1 MSEGLQ
7 KYLESEVTFFFKIVV
22 YGGYIMSKSKRII
35 FWVICYILS
44 FLSLFIAFP
53 ILLFSFYPYSII
65 AVAVYVV
72 AIVVLSVFSFLKN
85 NNKHKILKKLLFGVM
100 LLPVIAL
107 LTILVSIEAGWL
119 HYPG

>member
-1 MSEGLQ
+1 
-7 KYLESEVTFFFKIVV
+7 
-22 YGGYIMSKSKRII
+22 MSKSKRII

-72 AIVVLSVFSFLKN
+72 ASVVLSVFSFLKN

>member
-1 MSEGLQ
+1 
-7 KYLESEVTFFFKIVV
+7 
-22 YGGYIMSKSKRII
+22 MSKLKRII
-35 FWVICYILS
+35 FLVICYILS

>member
-1 MSEGLQ
+1 
-7 KYLESEVTFFFKIVV
+7 
-22 YGGYIMSKSKRII
+22 MSKSKRII

-44 FLSLFIAFP
+44 SLSLFIAFP

>member
-1 MSEGLQ
+1 
-7 KYLESEVTFFFKIVV
+7 
-22 YGGYIMSKSKRII
+22 MSKSKRII

-85 NNKHKILKKLLFGVM
+85 NNKHKLLKKLLFGVM

>member
-1 MSEGLQ
+1 
-7 KYLESEVTFFFKIVV
+7 
-22 YGGYIMSKSKRII
+22 MSKSKRII

-100 LLPVIAL
+100 LLPIIAL

>member
-1 MSEGLQ
+1 
-7 KYLESEVTFFFKIVV
+7 
-22 YGGYIMSKSKRII
+22 MSKSKRII
-35 FWVICYILS
+35 FWIICYILS

>member
-1 MSEGLQ
+1 
-7 KYLESEVTFFFKIVV
+7 
-22 YGGYIMSKSKRII
+22 MSKSKRII
-35 FWVICYILS
+35 FWVTCYFLS

>member
-1 MSEGLQ
+1 
-7 KYLESEVTFFFKIVV
+7 
-22 YGGYIMSKSKRII
+22 MSKSKRII

-65 AVAVYVV
+65 AVAFYVV

>member
-1 MSEGLQ
+1 
-7 KYLESEVTFFFKIVV
+7 
-22 YGGYIMSKSKRII
+22 MSKSKRII

-107 LTILVSIEAGWL
+107 LTILVSIDAGWL

>member
-1 MSEGLQ
+1 
-7 KYLESEVTFFFKIVV
+7 
-22 YGGYIMSKSKRII
+22 MSKSKRII
-35 FWVICYILS
+35 FWIICYILS

-85 NNKHKILKKLLFGVM
+85 NNKHKLLKKLLFGVM

>member
-1 MSEGLQ
+1 
-7 KYLESEVTFFFKIVV
+7 
-22 YGGYIMSKSKRII
+22 MSKSKRII

-72 AIVVLSVFSFLKN
+72 AIVVLSVFSFQKN

>member
-1 MSEGLQ
+1 
-7 KYLESEVTFFFKIVV
+7 
-22 YGGYIMSKSKRII
+22 MSKSKRII

-85 NNKHKILKKLLFGVM
+85 NNKHKILKKLLIGVM

>member
-1 MSEGLQ
+1 
-7 KYLESEVTFFFKIVV
+7 
-22 YGGYIMSKSKRII
+22 MSKSKRII